1 MTEELLPLF
10 CPRWFL
16 NCYMKLLALIYP
28 VSAALPIWGKLLIV
42 ILLCRFFLGHVSTLI
57 SSIASVMMIA
67 IKIHLQSAV
76 SALLCSKLVLTHLA
90 AQLII
95 KKLFSCS
102 LVAPYSSKS
111 TEQRTTLWLFLIF
124 FFFFFARTS
133 SNLNG
138 DSTQAVIPSKFG
150 LQISIHSW
158 CQSCFSPNIY
168 HRWVSDPHLLHS
180 LSDLSQDYSVSWM
193 IFFASLFL
201 SLSGLNQWSPN
212 ITCCAS

>member
-124 FFFFFARTS
+124 FFFFLQEHHLIWMGIVHRQWFLL
-133 SNLNG
+133 NLDYKSQFTPDAKAASPPIFIIG
-138 DSTQAVIPSKFG
+138 ESQTLICSTAF
-150 LQISIHSW
+150 L
-158 CQSCFSPNIY
+158 
-168 HRWVSDPHLLHS
+168 
-180 LSDLSQDYSVSWM
+180 
-193 IFFASLFL
+193 IFPKTIQFLEWFFL
-201 SLSGLNQWSPN
+201 SLFFSAFRVWISGLQ
-212 ITCCAS
+212 T